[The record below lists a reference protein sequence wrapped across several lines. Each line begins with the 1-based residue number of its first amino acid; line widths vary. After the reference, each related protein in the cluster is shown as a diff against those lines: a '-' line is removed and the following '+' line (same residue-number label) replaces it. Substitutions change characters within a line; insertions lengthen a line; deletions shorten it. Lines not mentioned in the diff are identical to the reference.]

1 MEGLY
6 KKMYNMEPI
15 KIGKAYGVMKMKKEG
30 GASLSMKE
38 PRGKP
43 GRKSKKGGCGMC
55 GNMEHTGCM
64 CHMLGAGK
72 KKAGRPTKL
81 KMGSARSAGA
91 SVFDKPENE
100 LPDYLKNA
108 LLAYENQEEN
118 VRDPYTGYSQE
129 ELALMPVEQRRKIK
143 RDAEKK
149 RYDETLQQAT
159 KEAMKKLRGGKVS
172 KEKVAEKRRQLQS
185 GYDNMMAMKKKQE
198 EEEARQQA
206 EEDSGD
212 WLDDAFDWATDQ
224 VINLT
229 SKGLSTFGVPEG
241 LTKGAMTG
249 LKKTL
254 QGLGEPKKPRKMSA
268 KQMEYQKRLKMIREK
283 YGLSFKDALKKY
295 SQMKKK

>member
-30 GASLSMKE
+30 G
-38 PRGKP
+38 
-43 GRKSKKGGCGMC
+43 RKSKEGGCHMC

-64 CHMLGAGK
+64 CHMLGSGK

-91 SVFDKPENE
+91 RSAGASDFDKPENE
-100 LPDYLKNA
+100 LPDYLKNV
-108 LLAYENQEEN
+108 LLAYENQDNEP
-118 VRDPYTGYSQE
+118 DKFTGYTMEQ
-129 ELALMPVEQRRKIK
+129 LATMPVEQRRKIK

-159 KEAMKKLRGGKVS
+159 KEAMKRLRGGKVS
-172 KEKVAEKRRQLQS
+172 KEKVAEKRKQLQQ
-185 GYDNMMAMKKKQE
+185 GYDNMMAMKKRQE
-198 EEEARQQA
+198 EEEARLRK
-206 EEDSGD
+206 EEEGD

-268 KQMEYQKRLKMIREK
+268 KQMEYQKRLKMIRQK

-295 SQMKKK
+295 SQLKKN